1 LGKKNEVM
9 RISKFPLLFE
19 FYSDFAL
26 AWGVVSEYGTLSTL
40 ASWPVDG
47 SGMRESL
54 DEPKTEDDEEAGF
67 QGERELN
74 QIIDQLILILEK
86 VRIRRL
92 TIDVDYESAAL
103 QKDVVL
109 SLSFPS
115 LEYSD
120 VTRHCSDLPPSP
132 GISNR
137 GPDQQTT
144 VPSSPSWNPSVLVK
158 SLRFPSLEMKFKEKM
173 DLDLSKPK
181 KEVPRERRPG
191 SNKEVLVQELTY
203 FLPLYRKG
211 IRILNRTDIR
221 AVGHTKFR
229 RRREREGG
237 RRRSEPIR
245 ANPIEASSPSEE
257 LCCARIGGGLSVEE
271 PQGRHIASGSSA
283 VDRFTLYTL

>member
-1 LGKKNEVM
+1 
-9 RISKFPLLFE
+9 
-19 FYSDFAL
+19 
-26 AWGVVSEYGTLSTL
+26 
-40 ASWPVDG
+40 
-47 SGMRESL
+47 MRESL

-181 KEVPRERRPG
+181 EMPRERRPG
-191 SNKEVLVQELTY
+191 ANK
-203 FLPLYRKG
+203 
-211 IRILNRTDIR
+211 D
-221 AVGHTKFR
+221 
-229 RRREREGG
+229 
-237 RRRSEPIR
+237 
-245 ANPIEASSPSEE
+245 
-257 LCCARIGGGLSVEE
+257 
-271 PQGRHIASGSSA
+271 
-283 VDRFTLYTL
+283 